1 MLRLLVALVMTSSF
15 FGGAGFAAESS
26 KGAYPGVF
34 DAPPGSE
41 KPVVTKDE
49 QSKLKDELTKSRD
62 RANSKA
68 TTQGAPSRT
77 KKP

>member
-15 FGGAGFAAESS
+15 FGGAAAESS

-34 DAPPGSE
+34 DRPPGSA

-68 TTQGAPSRT
+68 GAASRT